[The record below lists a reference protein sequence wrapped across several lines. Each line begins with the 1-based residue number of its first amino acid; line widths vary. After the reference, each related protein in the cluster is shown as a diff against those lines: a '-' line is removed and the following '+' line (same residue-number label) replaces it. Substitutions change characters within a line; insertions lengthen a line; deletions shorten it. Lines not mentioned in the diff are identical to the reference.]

1 MDCSPPGS
9 SIHGFSRQ
17 EYWNRGA
24 AYIHKGD
31 RRMRRYG
38 ECDNSGREIKI
49 SSEFYRKNKEE
60 KHLPVNPPKAKAKA
74 KREQTTPPL
83 ALLPYM

>member
-1 MDCSPPGS
+1 
-9 SIHGFSRQ
+9 
-17 EYWNRGA
+17 
-24 AYIHKGD
+24 
-31 RRMRRYG
+31 MRRYG